1 MRSREEKKDI
11 ALPKVFDRKERSV
24 LETKQK

>member
-11 ALPKVFDRKERSV
+11 VLLKVFERKERSV